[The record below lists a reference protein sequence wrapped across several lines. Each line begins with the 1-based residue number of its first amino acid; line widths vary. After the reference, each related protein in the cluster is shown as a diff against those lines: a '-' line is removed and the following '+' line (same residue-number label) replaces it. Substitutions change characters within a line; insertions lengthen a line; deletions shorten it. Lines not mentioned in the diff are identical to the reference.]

1 MLYRLVFQLSVRVC
15 RLVGSSKEE
24 WLEIKWHTSALVYAD
39 DVNIFG
45 GSVSTIHV
53 KDNTESFVVASNET

>member
-1 MLYRLVFQLSVRVC
+1 
-15 RLVGSSKEE
+15 VGSSKEE